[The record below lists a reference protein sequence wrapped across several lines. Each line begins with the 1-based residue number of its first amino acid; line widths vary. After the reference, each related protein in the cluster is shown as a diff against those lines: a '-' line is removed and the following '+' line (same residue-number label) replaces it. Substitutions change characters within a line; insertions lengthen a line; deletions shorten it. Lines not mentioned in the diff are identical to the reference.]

1 MTKGKDIV
9 KKPKRWEIFENDCFC
24 YLNDK
29 YLKENID
36 FIKAGKS
43 NSKCSDIKVLKNNKD
58 IFNMEIKMKASQS
71 SQFALRIE
79 DDKFIYSDLNQNEN
93 NKYSKEIIDYINS
106 NYEKYKDIKQN
117 SIKIDLSD
125 NLYKN
130 WINSHYRNSNI
141 EFIITGDKNNK
152 IILPIENI
160 DKYFKIECF
169 LRKKKSGSRKLP
181 KSDIEIIKDYINKN
195 ISKSFNIFNI
205 DKEFYIEFNSE
216 IKKDIKFEIENNMY
230 MISLCNNSNVAVIRK
245 LGNTNNPTIIFSLKL
260 YNNKQYED
268 DLNKF
273 LYYIEKDDK

>member
-1 MTKGKDIV
+1 MTKEKDIV